1 MSAWTRKIPV
11 ENADEA
17 LSEALSV
24 ARLSCLDDRDNLGM
38 AMANLMNRIAGK
50 IHASSTALAC
60 DHDCLRLG
68 DGQFGRGSTGSGAGT
83 LSNTDP
89 GQCRTWTN

>member
-11 ENADEA
+11 ENIDEA

-24 ARLSCLDDRDNLGM
+24 ARLFCLDGRVNLGM
-38 AMANLMNRIAGK
+38 AIAKLMNRIAGK
-50 IHASSTALAC
+50 VHALSTALVC

-68 DGQFGRGSTGSGAGT
+68 DGQFARVRQALVQEHSGI
-83 LSNTDP
+83 P
-89 GQCRTWTN
+89 IRERCRTWSD